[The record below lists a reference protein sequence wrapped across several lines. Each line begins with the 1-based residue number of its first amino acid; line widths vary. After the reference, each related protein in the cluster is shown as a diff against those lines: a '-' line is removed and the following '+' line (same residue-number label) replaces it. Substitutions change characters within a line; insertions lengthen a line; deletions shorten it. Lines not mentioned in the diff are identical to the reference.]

1 MFETIVWA
9 TDGSELA
16 DRALEHVTALAS
28 CHHSRIVAI
37 HANEMLGG
45 RFGNAPLLAD
55 EPDLHTKIDRQVAEL
70 RKAGFEAEL
79 EVPAGGKDIP
89 LLIANA
95 AKDVG
100 ADLIVVGTHGHGGIA
115 ATLLGS
121 VARGLTHTA
130 SCPVLVVP
138 PPREVEES
146 ETRQVTA
153 AVD

>member
-1 MFETIVWA
+1 MFETIAWA

-16 DRALEHVTALAS
+16 DRALEHVIALAR

-37 HANEMLGG
+37 HANEMLRG

-55 EPDLHTKIDRQVAEL
+55 EPDLRAKIDGQVAKL
-70 RKAGFEAEL
+70 RADGFEATL
-79 EVPAGGKDIP
+79 EIPAEGKDIP

-95 AKDVG
+95 ANDVA
-100 ADLIVVGTHGHGGIA
+100 ADVIVVGTHGHGGIA

-138 PPREVEES
+138 PPREVRQP
-146 ETRQVTA
+146 ETEHEHAGA
-153 AVD
+153 A